1 MEIAKNLDLSTVFQ
15 TILDN
20 FPSGIMLID
29 HDMNVVAWNKKF
41 RELLQFP
48 DELFD
53 QGSPHMST
61 LFRYNADRGDYGP
74 GDAEQQVQ
82 ERLERCR
89 LMEAHEFERTRPDGI
104 VLEVRGTPLP
114 NGGFVTI
121 FTDITRRKQA
131 EMQYLATLENAS
143 VGILFTRDRKVYH
156 CNPKFAEIFG
166 WDSPE
171 DLAGQPG
178 SVFWVSDEVYAE
190 IGKQAGPILGA
201 GGTYVIECPL
211 RRKDGSTF
219 LGNLSAKAV
228 NSSITSAGTIW
239 IAEDVTEIRAAEQA
253 IKENE
258 RQLAQIVDGSSIP
271 TFVIDAEHRVTHWN
285 QACEK
290 LTGLARNNLFLNP
303 TIWQAFYAE
312 PRPTMADLVVS
323 QASDETIAKHYQKF
337 SHSTLIAG
345 AFEAEDFF
353 PQMGEGGRWL
363 YFTAAPL
370 RDSEGKLTGAIETL
384 QDITAR
390 RRAEKSLEN
399 RSEAL
404 EKANAELGQALEN
417 LRTTQ
422 NELVRSEKL
431 AALGSMVA
439 GVAHELNTPIGNSLM
454 VATHVMEASAKMDE
468 ALKTGLRRSTLD
480 NYMADVSQSSDVLVR
495 NLHKAAELISSFK
508 QVAVDQTSSQ
518 RRDFKLAEV
527 VSEIAKILGPTIRKT
542 AYTLAQ
548 DIAEDI
554 CLDSYPGPL
563 GQILTNLIN
572 NAILHGFEG
581 RKNGAITLCAERS
594 GRDGDQVLL
603 RISDDGRGIAE
614 EVLPRIFDPFYT
626 TKLGSGGSGLGLNIV
641 YNIVTGIL
649 GGQITVTSEVGKGTC
664 FTISLPLK
672 APSSAN
678 VKG

>member
-29 HDMNVVAWNKKF
+29 HDLNVVAWNSKF
-41 RELLQFP
+41 RELLQLP
-48 DELFD
+48 DELFETP
-53 QGSPHMST
+53 PHMST
-61 LFRYNADRGDYGP
+61 LFRYNAQRGDYGP
-74 GDAEQQVQ
+74 GDPEQHV
-82 ERLERCR
+82 ETGLARCR
-89 LMEAHEFERTRPDGI
+89 LMEAHVFERTRPDGI
-104 VLEVRGTPLP
+104 ILEVRGTPLP
-114 NGGFVTI
+114 NGGFVSI
-121 FTDITRRKQA
+121 FTDITQRKQA
-131 EMQYLATLENAS
+131 EMQYLVTLENAS
-143 VGILFTRDRKVYH
+143 VGILLTRDRNVQH

-166 WDSPE
+166 WDSPAE
-171 DLAGQPG
+171 LVGQSG
-178 SVFWVSDEVYAE
+178 SVFWLSDEVYAE
-190 IGKQAGPILGA
+190 IGKEAGPILSS
-201 GGTYVIECPL
+201 GGTYAVECLL

-219 LGNLSAKAV
+219 LGYLSAKAV
-228 NSSITSAGTIW
+228 SSKNSSAGTIW
-239 IAEDVTEIRAAEQA
+239 IAENVTETRAAERA

-258 RQLAQIVDGSSIP
+258 RRLAQIVDGSSIP
-271 TFVIDAEHRVTHWN
+271 TFVIDSEHRVTHWN

-290 LTGLARNNLFLNP
+290 LTGLTREKILHK
-303 TIWQAFYAE
+303 TDTWKAFYTTQ
-312 PRPTMADLVVS
+312 RPTLAELVILQSADE
-323 QASDETIAKHYQKF
+323 AIANHYQKF
-337 SHSTLIAG
+337 HHSILIAG
-345 AFEAEDFF
+345 AIEAEDFF
-353 PQMGEGGRWL
+353 PQMGEEGRWL
-363 YFTAAPL
+363 YFTATPL
-370 RDSEGKLTGAIETL
+370 KDSEGKITGAIETL

-399 RSEAL
+399 RTEAL
-404 EKANAELGQALEN
+404 EKANVELGQALEN

-454 VATHVMEASAKMDE
+454 VATHVMEASVKMDE
-468 ALKTGLRRSTLD
+468 ALKTGLRRSALD
-480 NYMADVSQSSDVLVR
+480 NYLADVSQSGDVLVR

-548 DIAEDI
+548 DIPEDI
-554 CLDSYPGPL
+554 YLDSYPGPL

-581 RKNGAITLCAERS
+581 RKNGTITLYAASS
-594 GRDGDQVLL
+594 GRDSEQVLL
-603 RISDDGRGIAE
+603 RVSDDGRGIAE
-614 EVLPRIFDPFYT
+614 EALPRIFDPFYT

-649 GGQITVTSEVGKGTC
+649 GGQVAVKSEVGKGTC
-664 FTISLPLK
+664 FTITLPLK

-678 VKG
+678 VKA